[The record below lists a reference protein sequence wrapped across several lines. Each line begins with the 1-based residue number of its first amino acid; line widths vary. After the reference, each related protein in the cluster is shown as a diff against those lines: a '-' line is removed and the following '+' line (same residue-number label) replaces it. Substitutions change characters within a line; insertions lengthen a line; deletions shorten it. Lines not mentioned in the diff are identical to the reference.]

1 MAKKWNR
8 WEDQSPFKREVR
20 SILEAAPRPKSEVV
34 EMATKKVSIDS
45 SESGRQVDEL
55 LDSWLV
61 FADDTGNIR
70 LTEWQ
75 HESLIKATGQADYPG
90 AIMFLFDKG
99 VWHPDMDRYGMTDD
113 GETASEEA
121 KRAESEAAAAMVTMP
136 DRYDKVKKIDKAQG
150 DSMTF
155 KEVPEG
161 AERVTS
167 AVQTAGVEAFKE
179 ESHEFT
185 IGEIMEKTKGI
196 NPLDLAVEIGDWI
209 TSNVEQF
216 IDNRESV
223 FRMYLTI
230 KSDMAMPVSSLYQRL
245 YLSIPD
251 EDETKGITNTLVE
264 SLIDALDAKLE
275 KAKNMLSEDEEF
287 LNHLFERMVYFY
299 ELTGFL
305 VVAGKV
311 QQALRQ
317 RMGGRV
323 QINELVFDPISLT
336 TTVAQGVG
344 QHSDGKVRE
353 GNKKVVVK
361 KEVMPAGFGIEIEIA
376 ISPKNKIPMS
386 IY

>member
-1 MAKKWNR
+1 
-8 WEDQSPFKREVR
+8 
-20 SILEAAPRPKSEVV
+20 
-34 EMATKKVSIDS
+34 MATKKVAIDS
-45 SESGRQVDEL
+45 AEAGRQVDEL
-55 LDSWLV
+55 VESWLA
-61 FADDTGNIR
+61 FSDDAGNVR

-75 HESLIKATGQADYPG
+75 HESLIRATGQADYPG

-113 GETASEEA
+113 GEAASEDS
-121 KRAESEAAAAMVTMP
+121 KRAEAEAAAAMVTMP
-136 DRYDKVKKIDKAQG
+136 DQYDKVKKIDRAQG

-155 KEVPEG
+155 NEVPEG

-167 AVQTAGVEAFKE
+167 AVKTAGIEAFKE

-185 IGEIMEKTKGI
+185 IGEVMEKTKSI

-251 EDETKGITNTLVE
+251 ENEAKGITNTLVE
-264 SLIDALDAKLE
+264 SLIDALDAKLAE
-275 KAKNMLSEDEEF
+275 AKKMLSEDEEF

-305 VVAGKV
+305 VVDGKV

-317 RMGGRV
+317 KMGGRV

-344 QHSDGKVRE
+344 
-353 GNKKVVVK
+353 
-361 KEVMPAGFGIEIEIA
+361 
-376 ISPKNKIPMS
+376 
-386 IY
+386 